1 MSMDI
6 APRLVL
12 IADDDVD
19 ILTLVRVRLE
29 RSGYTVISARNG
41 VEALQ
46 LARDRHPD
54 LAILDV
60 AMPEM
65 TGLEVTQHMR
75 EEKLDVPVIL
85 LTARARDVDVAAGA
99 DAGADVYVTKPFSP
113 QELESRVRA
122 ISHG

>member
-1 MSMDI
+1 MDI

-46 LARDRHPD
+46 LARDRHPN

-75 EEKLDVPVIL
+75 EENLDVPVIL